1 MGKTIGRVGVRGLDI
16 ESLPYKIR
24 VYLNNQVLIPA
35 RLVRRLGIGDYKYA
49 KITLRF
55 RGHTETIVAKLLRTR
70 NTFSRQFTIPKDVRE
85 KLSIEPGSEI
95 EILAIEPVYVTE
107 EK

>member
-35 RLVRRLGIGDYKYA
+35 RLVRRLGIGDYRYA
-49 KITLRF
+49 RITLKYKGR
-55 RGHTETIVAKLLRTR
+55 TETIVAKLLRTR
-70 NTFSRQFTIPKDVRE
+70 NTFSRQFTIPKNVRE
-85 KLSIEPGSEI
+85 KLDIEPGSEV
-95 EILAIEPVYVTE
+95 EILAIEPVYMAE
-107 EK
+107 ER